1 MAPSISASERSSIII
16 PYLLDA
22 KQISIDLLT
31 TIPFRR
37 LLDRLRLYSIHRA
50 NSVAVDHNTTRRPPS
65 SSATTTA
72 HNRLLVRTQE
82 GGHAHTVRAA
92 RRMADFDLTAQL
104 EALSLDPDVYS
115 AYVESIMDEEG
126 PLEERVE
133 SVIGI
138 LGSAVEEEGKGA
150 DTKLQAFG
158 AGLGRY
164 WEKKAADAKA
174 AAAAAGPSAEAQAE
188 VQAFQERL
196 EAEKRAAEQEL
207 QRQAEE
213 LAARCQQDRTAAR
226 GREALLNKYGYDT
239 DVVDEQGN
247 VVGGGGGD
255 GGGADLELGAI
266 LGPGS
271 NANKAAVADAA
282 RRQREQAKAAHA
294 HKVARDKEALA
305 KQLAKKEAE
314 KKRTQKR
321 EKQRGCG

>member
-1 MAPSISASERSSIII
+1 MAAE
-16 PYLLDA
+16 
-22 KQISIDLLT
+22 
-31 TIPFRR
+31 
-37 LLDRLRLYSIHRA
+37 
-50 NSVAVDHNTTRRPPS
+50 
-65 SSATTTA
+65 
-72 HNRLLVRTQE
+72 
-82 GGHAHTVRAA
+82 
-92 RRMADFDLTAQL
+92 DFDLTAQL
-104 EALSLDPDVYS
+104 EELSLDPDVYT

-126 PLEERVE
+126 PLDERVE

-138 LGSAVEEEGKGA
+138 LGAAAEEGA
-150 DTKLQAFG
+150 DAKLQAFG

-164 WEKKAADAKA
+164 WEKKAAYAK
-174 AAAAAGPSAEAQAE
+174 AAAAGPSAEAQAE
-188 VQAFQERL
+188 MKAFQARL
-196 EAEKRAAEQEL
+196 EAEKLAAEHEL
-207 QRQAEE
+207 QRQTEE

-255 GGGADLELGAI
+255 GGGADVELGAI

-271 NANKAAVADAA
+271 NANKAVVADAA

-294 HKVARDKEALA
+294 LKVARDKEALA

>member
-1 MAPSISASERSSIII
+1 
-16 PYLLDA
+16 
-22 KQISIDLLT
+22 
-31 TIPFRR
+31 
-37 LLDRLRLYSIHRA
+37 
-50 NSVAVDHNTTRRPPS
+50 
-65 SSATTTA
+65 
-72 HNRLLVRTQE
+72 
-82 GGHAHTVRAA
+82 
-92 RRMADFDLTAQL
+92 MADFDLTAQL